1 MAKTKKDLK
10 VTITIKEKDDKNTT
24 VTVGYENTENAS
36 DIEKMTGA
44 NIYNVVCEAIKK
56 LG

>member
-1 MAKTKKDLK
+1 MAKTKKDFK

-24 VTVGYENTENAS
+24 VIIGYENTENAT

-44 NIYNVVCEAIKK
+44 NVYNAVCNAIKNLK
-56 LG
+56 

>member
-1 MAKTKKDLK
+1 MARTKKDLK
-10 VTITIKEKDDKNTT
+10 VTITIKEKDDKRTT

-44 NIYNVVCEAIKK
+44 NIYNVVCDAIKK

>member
-10 VTITIKEKDDKNTT
+10 VTITIKEKDDKRTT
-24 VTVGYENTENAS
+24 VTVGYENTENAT

>member
-1 MAKTKKDLK
+1 MARTKKDLK

-24 VTVGYENTENAS
+24 VTVGYENTENAT

>member
-1 MAKTKKDLK
+1 MAKTKKDFK
-10 VTITIKEKDDKNTT
+10 VTITIKEKDDKRTT
-24 VTVGYENTENAS
+24 VTVGYENTEVAT

-44 NIYNVVCEAIKK
+44 NIYNVVCEAIKN

>member
-1 MAKTKKDLK
+1 MARTKKDLK

-36 DIEKMTGA
+36 AIEKMTGA

>member
-1 MAKTKKDLK
+1 MAKTKKDFK

-24 VTVGYENTENAS
+24 VIIGYENTKNAT

-44 NIYNVVCEAIKK
+44 NVYNAVCNAIKNLK
-56 LG
+56 